1 MTMRSSCALLLPL
14 LVACSRHRASPGDA
28 QRSDTMHAVSPASV
42 LEARVD
48 TSKGYCW
55 RVAGP
60 VYISEDSIGPLDLG
74 TTVASLRATCRA
86 AYETVVYGEESTNP
100 AVAFPFEGLT
110 ATAVQHQD
118 SLLPRQVADAWTV
131 TGPNGLL
138 FGRLRLSAPWAEFRD
153 AFGPGIVSSAGRVT
167 VMFCAHPRLLFVVD
181 ASTDSVALDQQPGSW
196 NHNLS
201 RIPRLANIKEVDIF
215 PRPMAD
221 WSC

>member
-1 MTMRSSCALLLPL
+1 MHVGSNAPM
-14 LVACSRHRASPGDA
+14 VAAKT
-28 QRSDTMHAVSPASV
+28 DTP
-42 LEARVD
+42 
-48 TSKGYCW
+48 KGYCSL
-55 RVAGP
+55 VAGP

-74 TTVASLRATCRA
+74 MTMASLKATCRA
-86 AYETVVYGEESTNP
+86 AYETVVYGEESANP

-118 SLLPRQVADAWTV
+118 SLLPQQAADAWSI

-138 FGRLRLSAPWAEFRD
+138 FGRLRLSAPWVEFRD
-153 AFGPGIVSSAGRVT
+153 AFGPGIVSSAGGVT

-181 ASTDSVALDQQPGSW
+181 ASSDSIAIDEQPGSW